1 MPKGCKTSTE
11 DNCEYGELVDDR
23 DGQTYKTVKI
33 GDRWWM
39 AQNLNYKRAAKY
51 KNDYCYCYNNS
62 KDKCDKFGRLY
73 VWTAA
78 ADACPEGWH
87 LPSTAEW
94 KTLIDSVGGEKVAG
108 ITLKTSGWNR
118 GGDATDA
125 FGFSVLPAGYRDWLY
140 QDDYYEVGYQALF
153 WSSNEYENSSG
164 CVYFQSVYDGADIRS
179 GNKDDGYSVR
189 CVMDVE
195 PEIIEPP
202 VIIVPE
208 AKACKTETKDECEY
222 GSLTDSRDKQTY
234 KTVKI
239 GSQIWMAE
247 NLNFETDSSYC
258 FNDSAKYCS
267 KYGRLYT
274 WAAAMDS
281 AGVWSENGKGCGY
294 QKMCTPTYPVQ
305 GACPSG
311 WHLPTKAEYD
321 TLFAAIGGSETAGE
335 KLKSTSGWSEGGN
348 GTDDYSFSA
357 SPAGYR
363 FINGI
368 YPIYSEIGY
377 LGSLWTSTEAESDE
391 WCDET
396 CRRVVACNVSL
407 TSLNDDSFVGNTG
420 KDNAFPV
427 RCVKN

>member
-1 MPKGCKTSTE
+1 
-11 DNCEYGELVDDR
+11 
-23 DGQTYKTVKI
+23 
-33 GDRWWM
+33 
-39 AQNLNYKRAAKY
+39 
-51 KNDYCYCYNNS
+51 
-62 KDKCDKFGRLY
+62 
-73 VWTAA
+73 
-78 ADACPEGWH
+78 
-87 LPSTAEW
+87 
-94 KTLIDSVGGEKVAG
+94 
-108 ITLKTSGWNR
+108 
-118 GGDATDA
+118 
-125 FGFSVLPAGYRDWLY
+125 
-140 QDDYYEVGYQALF
+140 
-153 WSSNEYENSSG
+153 
-164 CVYFQSVYDGADIRS
+164 VYDGANIRS

-222 GSLTDSRDKQTY
+222 GLLTDSRDKQTY

-321 TLFAAIGGSETAGE
+321 TLFAAIGGSETAGV
-335 KLKSTSGWSEGGN
+335 KLKSTSGWSESGN

-357 SPAGYR
+357 VPTGYR

-368 YPIYSEIGY
+368 YPIYSGDGY
-377 LGSLWTSTEAESDE
+377 LGFLWTSTEAESDE

-396 CRRVVACNVSL
+396 CRRVAACIVSL
-407 TSLNDDSFVGNTG
+407 NSLNDDSFVGNMG
-420 KDNAFPV
+420 KEDAYPV
-427 RCVKN
+427 RCVKD

>member
-1 MPKGCKTSTE
+1 
-11 DNCEYGELVDDR
+11 
-23 DGQTYKTVKI
+23 
-33 GDRWWM
+33 
-39 AQNLNYKRAAKY
+39 
-51 KNDYCYCYNNS
+51 
-62 KDKCDKFGRLY
+62 
-73 VWTAA
+73 
-78 ADACPEGWH
+78 
-87 LPSTAEW
+87 
-94 KTLIDSVGGEKVAG
+94 
-108 ITLKTSGWNR
+108 
-118 GGDATDA
+118 
-125 FGFSVLPAGYRDWLY
+125 
-140 QDDYYEVGYQALF
+140 
-153 WSSNEYENSSG
+153 
-164 CVYFQSVYDGADIRS
+164 
-179 GNKDDGYSVR
+179 
-189 CVMDVE
+189 
-195 PEIIEPP
+195 
-202 VIIVPE
+202 
-208 AKACKTETKDECEY
+208 
-222 GSLTDSRDKQTY
+222 
-234 KTVKI
+234 
-239 GSQIWMAE
+239 MAE

-294 QKMCTPTYPVQ
+294 QKTCTPTYPVQ

-377 LGSLWTSTEAESDE
+377 LGVLWTSTEAESDE

-407 TSLNDDSFVGNTG
+407 TSLNDDSFVGNVG
-420 KDNAFPV
+420 KDDAYPV